1 MGVLK
6 CYCERNVQF
15 TEGFTKSSYV
25 DGISRHTNKNTEAQI
40 CKKYFSDTFN
50 AKIIGYSMSFVIV
63 SINFVLRLV
72 VINWVKW
79 IGHDTHS
86 SQIKAICNGVFIA

>member
-1 MGVLK
+1 MGILK
-6 CYCERNVQF
+6 CYCDNNVAN
-15 TEGFTKSSYV
+15 TPGFTKNSYV
-25 DGISRHTNKNTEAQI
+25 EGISRHTGGKVEAPI

-50 AKIIGYSMSFVIV
+50 AKIIGYSMSVVIV

-72 VINWVKW
+72 LINWVKW

-86 SQIKAICNGVFIA
+86 AQIKAICNGVFLA